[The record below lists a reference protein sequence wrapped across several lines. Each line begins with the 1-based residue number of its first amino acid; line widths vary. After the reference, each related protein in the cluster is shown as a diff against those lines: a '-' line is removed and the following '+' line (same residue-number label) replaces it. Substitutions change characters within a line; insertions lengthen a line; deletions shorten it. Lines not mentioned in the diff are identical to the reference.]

1 MARRISDF
9 TTNSNQE
16 IPEGDERYLA
26 QELLC
31 FNQNKHGM
39 IDLKKADVF
48 ALGCT
53 AYELIEGISMPKN
66 GQGYHDLRQGR
77 VVFNKYTQERFSQKL
92 RDTVRL
98 MLSPIPQDRP
108 SIEQILDMISSA
120 ETRH

>member
-1 MARRISDF
+1 MLGIAHLDIKPENILLGVSDTFKLSDFGLARRISEYIQGGDH
-9 TTNSNQE
+9 E

-53 AYELIEGISMPKN
+53 AYELIEGIAMPKN

-77 VVFNKYTQERFSQKL
+77 VVFNKYT
-92 RDTVRL
+92 
-98 MLSPIPQDRP
+98 
-108 SIEQILDMISSA
+108 
-120 ETRH
+120 

>member
-1 MARRISDF
+1 MLGIAHLDIKPENILLGMSDTFKLSDFGLARRISDYIQGGD
-9 TTNSNQE
+9 QE

-53 AYELIEGISMPKN
+53 AYELIEGIAMPKN

-77 VVFNKYTQERFSQKL
+77 VVFNKYT
-92 RDTVRL
+92 
-98 MLSPIPQDRP
+98 
-108 SIEQILDMISSA
+108 
-120 ETRH
+120 